1 MKMYRGL
8 FRKPKNTLEIRDG
21 EQEQGRPQIAD
32 DAYVKCPGCGKTLY
46 SQDVQDNLDL
56 CPECGHHFK
65 MSVRRRV
72 ELIADPGTF
81 TELQL
86 EPKNCPR
93 PVNPIEFPGYE
104 KKLASAGKKSGEEEG
119 VLCGTAKIGGLDT
132 CLFVMNMDFMMGSMG
147 TVLGERLTCLFEY
160 AVEQRLPV
168 IGYTVSGGA
177 RMQEGILSLMQM
189 AKVSGAVK
197 RHSDAGLLYV
207 VVLTDPT
214 TGGVTASFAME
225 GDVILAEP
233 GALIGFAGPRVI
245 EQTILQKLPE
255 GFQRAELLL
264 EKGFVD
270 DIVERKD
277 QKKYLAN
284 LLGLH
289 SDKITI

>member
-1 MKMYRGL
+1 MLNRGL

-21 EQEQGRPQIAD
+21 EIEQSRPHIAD
-32 DAYVKCPGCGKTLY
+32 DAYVKCPGCKKMLY
-46 SQDVQDNLDL
+46 SQDVRDCLDL
-56 CPECGHHFK
+56 CPECGYHFK
-65 MSVRRRV
+65 MTVRRRV
-72 ELIADPGTF
+72 ELIADAGSFSRLALDREDRKQT
-81 TELQL
+81 
-86 EPKNCPR
+86 
-93 PVNPIEFPGYE
+93 VNPIGFPGYE
-104 KKLASAGKKSGEEEG
+104 KKLASAQSRSGEDEG

-132 CLFVMNMDFMMGSMG
+132 CLFVMNADFMMGSMG
-147 TVLGERLTCLFEY
+147 TVVGERITGLFEY
-160 AVEQRLPV
+160 ALKHRLPV
-168 IGYTVSGGA
+168 VGYTVSGGA

-207 VVLTDPT
+207 TILTDPT

-225 GDVILAEP
+225 ADVILAEP

-264 EKGFVD
+264 EKGFLD
-270 DIVERKD
+270 DIVARPK
-277 QKKYLAN
+277 QKRYLTR

-289 SDKITI
+289 SDAVTI